1 MSTSTGTAAL
11 PAVSSMHWVWD
22 AMEPVE
28 RSARMRELGR
38 WTAWLVSTFHL
49 GNKLNGCWY
58 QPRDVVEVLTGLY
71 LHWVQAYTLRSRRP
85 AGEPR
90 GEDPL
95 GRHLLLARIAPCHTE
110 VRAGAR
116 GRDGRGVGLLG
127 DRDGDRAHR
136 TASRAAPRRAPA
148 LHEMLQRQRQL
159 LGA

>member
-1 MSTSTGTAAL
+1 MSTSTETAAL

-58 QPRDVVEVLTGLY
+58 QHRDVVEVLTGLY
-71 LHWVQAYTLRSRRP
+71 LHWVQAYTPSPDGQPANHAEKTHWVATYYSLESRLATP
-85 AGEPR
+85 KCAQEHAAGTDGEWDYSEIVMDIVLTARQAEP
-90 GEDPL
+90 P
-95 GRHLLLARIAPCHTE
+95 H
-110 VRAGAR
+110 
-116 GRDGRGVGLLG
+116 DG
-127 DRDGDRAHR
+127 H
-136 TASRAAPRRAPA
+136 PA